1 MKNKAFE
8 VGNLGASAALNPNR
22 VQVRVG
28 MQEGGKR
35 RYCNKLVAR
44 MLPCRIN
51 SKLEFP
57 NLLTYT
63 LNTKKP

>member
-22 VQVRVG
+22 VQERVG
-28 MQEGGKR
+28 NARGWEKR
-35 RYCNKLVAR
+35 CCNKLVAR

-51 SKLEFP
+51 SKLEFL

-63 LNTKKP
+63 LKTKKP